1 MSEAKPKKK
10 ISVLIDAL
18 VANDVLENDFYTDP
32 EEVMRRPEF
41 DFDDDLIDTVLN
53 KPLRDLKRAIEGEG
67 EGDAD
72 AAARVYAFRVKM
84 G

>member
-10 ISVLIDAL
+10 ISALIDAL
-18 VANDVLENDFYTDP
+18 VAEVDLEEAFYSDP
-32 EEVMRRPEF
+32 EEVMRRPRF
-41 DFDDDLIDTVLN
+41 DFDDDLIDTVLY
-53 KPLRDLKRAIEGEG
+53 KPLRELKAAIEREG

-72 AAARVYAFRVKM
+72 AAARVMAFRVKM

>member
-18 VANDVLENDFYTDP
+18 VADEDLEQAFYSDP
-32 EEVMRRPEF
+32 VEFMRRPEF

-53 KPLRDLKRAIEGEG
+53 RPLRELKGAIEREVA
-67 EGDAD
+67 GDAD
-72 AAARVYAFRVKM
+72 AAAKVYAFRVKM

>member
-10 ISVLIDAL
+10 ISALIDAL
-18 VANDVLENDFYTDP
+18 VERPDLEEAFYSDP

-53 KPLRDLKRAIEGEG
+53 KPLPELKHAIEREG